1 MKALLPAILLLSG
14 CAAAVPPASIVPP
27 EAEVR
32 PVTAADPLDGRWTV
46 TAVNGRQ
53 VAGLWL
59 ELSTGR
65 ASYSLGCNSGGGE
78 LSRNGDK
85 LFIDK
90 AFLTERGCDA
100 AREGTERQAIAVL
113 RAAMTMELTEPNRLR
128 LVNEFGTIDLVRVG
142 ASR

>member
-1 MKALLPAILLLSG
+1 MKAFVLSLFALSG
-14 CAAAVPPASIVPP
+14 CAAAVPPASIIPP

-32 PVTAADPLDGRWTV
+32 PVTTTDRLDGRWTV
-46 TAVNGRQ
+46 AAVNQRQ
-53 VAGLWL
+53 VSGLWL
-59 ELSTGR
+59 ELSGVRT
-65 ASYSLGCNSGGGE
+65 SYNLGCNIGGGE

-100 AREGTERQAIAVL
+100 AREGTEQQAIAIL

-142 ASR
+142 EVK